1 MQTYA
6 AISSDPLIWAVGWT
20 IGHEI
25 ARTLSSQN
33 LTDLLNEL
41 TNLWANLR
49 FGEVTVDVGRPLTF
63 VFDNCYGCFQVP
75 GSSRMRRCPL
85 QEGVLK
91 AIFDEKLGTD
101 STVRH
106 TALAVDSKGL
116 RHCEFQVST

>member
-6 AISSDPLIWAVGWT
+6 RIRSDPLIWAVGWT

-25 ARTLSSQN
+25 AQTLSSKN
-33 LTDLLNEL
+33 LTDLLSEL
-41 TNLWANLR
+41 TNLWSSLR

-63 VFDNCYGCFQVP
+63 VFDKCYGCFQVP
-75 GSSRMRRCPL
+75 GPNRMGRCPL

-91 AIFDEKLGTD
+91 AIIDEKLGTD
-101 STVRH
+101 STVKH
-106 TALAVDSKGL
+106 TAISVDSKGM